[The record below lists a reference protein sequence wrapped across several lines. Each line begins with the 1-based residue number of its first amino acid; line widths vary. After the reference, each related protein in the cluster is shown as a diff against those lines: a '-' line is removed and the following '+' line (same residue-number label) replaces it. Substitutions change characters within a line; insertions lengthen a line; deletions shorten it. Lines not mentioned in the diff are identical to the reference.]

1 MIKPTLSLKQVKR
14 NIVTSQHYLAKGAG
28 SARKNEKVK
37 HRREGGNL
45 LEAFWG
51 NTTK

>member
-1 MIKPTLSLKQVKR
+1 L
-14 NIVTSQHYLAKGAG
+14 QHYLAKGTE
-28 SARKNEKVK
+28 SAKENEEEK
-37 HRREGGNL
+37 HNREGGNL